1 MFSQTRGVKKVI
13 KKVWMSLSKL
23 GFLTLLRQETKY
35 MQKGKVKKMMG
46 TIFLTGIIRKA
57 QLLKTRVSV
66 KIQRYRVVKNG
77 LRITGLR
84 M

>member
-1 MFSQTRGVKKVI
+1 
-13 KKVWMSLSKL
+13 MSLLKL
-23 GFLTLLRQETKY
+23 VFFTLLRQETKY

-46 TIFLTGIIRKA
+46 TINLTGIIRKA
-57 QLLKTRVSV
+57 QLLKNRVSV

-77 LRITGLR
+77 LRISGLR

>member
-1 MFSQTRGVKKVI
+1 MN
-13 KKVWMSLSKL
+13 KKVWMNLSKL

-46 TIFLTGIIRKA
+46 TINLTRTIRKA
-57 QLLKTRVSV
+57 QLLKNRVSV

-77 LRITGLR
+77 LRISGPR